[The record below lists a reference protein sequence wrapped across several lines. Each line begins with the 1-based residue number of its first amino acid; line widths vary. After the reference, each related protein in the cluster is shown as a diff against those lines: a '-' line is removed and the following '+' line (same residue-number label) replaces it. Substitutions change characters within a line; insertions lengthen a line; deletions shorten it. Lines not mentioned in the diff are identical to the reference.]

1 MLVCI
6 SEKINHL
13 TLAKF
18 FSAAAER
25 HRAIIVKYNELDDET
40 I

>member
-1 MLVCI
+1 MHSLRRVI
-6 SEKINHL
+6 THSLPI
-13 TLAKF
+13 F

-25 HRAIIVKYNELDDET
+25 DRAIIVKYNEQDNET